1 MSELV
6 SPGPL
11 GWSRDRGLVAVVAV
25 GTLVATLYGAE
36 VVPLRLLGVADWSG
50 MLAIFA
56 WTALQARDVAAQ
68 PATHRAGGRFWRF
81 IAAAAASFG
90 AGSGTA
96 LVRAVRDPGA
106 ITAPITTVHTACI
119 GVGALLL
126 ILGMVTTPLGIP
138 DRRARVRFWLDAA
151 TVMVGVG
158 LFAWQLGGFAQD
170 GAATGDTA
178 QRVILPLIGPAGLVV
193 VAYGVV
199 KIALGGTTPMTRPV
213 AVLLMLAA
221 TAEGLNSAFEAAM
234 IETGHPSWRSA
245 LGMVTGLLLAVGVRV
260 QLLQARSGTVRR
272 RGPAR
277 SYSRLPYVA
286 VAASYAL
293 LIWVLEEKA
302 LVGPHAWVVLSGAI
316 VGSGL
321 VVARQ
326 LAAFAD
332 NDDLL
337 TRLNAKVGE
346 LAEAKEVLQRAV
358 DERDA
363 LASRLH
369 HLAYHDNLTGLANRA
384 LFLDRLEDALAT
396 RKPGAAPTVIMIDLD
411 DFKPVNDRHGHHA
424 GDTLL
429 RVVADRLS
437 GCVRGADTVARLGGD
452 EFAILLATSRPAQ
465 LADLVR
471 RIGAAVR
478 RPVRIGTDVEVSV
491 RASVGTATAAPSGP
505 PGSSGSRGL
514 PGDVSAEVTA
524 LLQNAD
530 LEMYAD
536 KQLSKRC

>member
-1 MSELV
+1 V
-6 SPGPL
+6 T
-11 GWSRDRGLVAVVAV
+11 VVAV
-25 GTLVATLYGAE
+25 GTLVAALYGAE
-36 VVPLRLLGVADWSG
+36 GVPLRVLGVADWSG

-56 WTALQARDVAAQ
+56 WTALQARGVAAQ
-68 PATHRAGGRFWRF
+68 PATQRAGARFWRF
-81 IAAAAASFG
+81 IAAAAGSFG

-96 LVRAVRDPGA
+96 LVTAVRDPA
-106 ITAPITTVHTACI
+106 AVTAPITTVHTVCI

-158 LFAWQLGGFAQD
+158 LYAWQLGGFAQD
-170 GAATGDTA
+170 GVATTGDPA
-178 QRVILPLIGPAGLVV
+178 QRVILPLIGPAALVV

-221 TAEGLNSAFEAAM
+221 TTEGLNSAFETTM
-234 IETGHPSWRSA
+234 IQTGHPSWRSA

-260 QLLQARSGTVRR
+260 QLLQARSGAARQ

-286 VAASYAL
+286 VAASYVL

-302 LVGPHAWVVLSGAI
+302 LVGPHAWVVLGGAI

-337 TRLNAKVGE
+337 ARLNAKVRE

-396 RKPGAAPTVIMIDLD
+396 RKPGATPTVIMIDLD
-411 DFKPVNDRHGHHA
+411 DFKPVNDRYGHHA

-452 EFAILLATSRPAQ
+452 EFAILLARSRPAQ

-491 RASVGTATAAPSGP
+491 RASVGTATAAPTGRPGP
-505 PGSSGSRGL
+505 SGSRGL

-536 KQLSKRC
+536 KQLSKR